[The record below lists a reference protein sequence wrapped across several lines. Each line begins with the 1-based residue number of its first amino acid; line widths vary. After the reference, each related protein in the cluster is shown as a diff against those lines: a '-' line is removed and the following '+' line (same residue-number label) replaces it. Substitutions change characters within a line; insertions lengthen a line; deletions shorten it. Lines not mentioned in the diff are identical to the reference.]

1 MTVSGLLIAIA
12 MGGPLGAQERSL
24 VELGVS
30 AVRFRLDS
38 LQSVGPS
45 ARWLRI
51 RARGA
56 HALLVGAGGIA
67 GLDGVSGSVE
77 LTGRTFVPIGSS
89 VRAEFEAEGSALG
102 SSGSASPATVA
113 TTALVSAR
121 VARTYGMRGGAWV
134 GGRGSLSARRP
145 DLLAG
150 AGVGGGTWWRM
161 GETRLSGSIERAWSA
176 AQLFTGPGRQGY
188 VGTVPVAFTEATAR
202 AHHESEAASIEAS
215 ATVRRDPGAEQRME
229 WGSSIGASFW
239 QTPTRA
245 VFVNVASH
253 LPDFVHGADAARS
266 VTIGLRLFD
275 GSAPRTTARARRDR
289 PFVQVSGDS
298 AARTIQ
304 VQAPGARTVEVM
316 GDFTEWVP
324 VQLVGTGGV
333 FSTNVAMT
341 AGNRRLVVRIDGGPW
356 VPPSNTPV
364 VDDDFGGRVGLVL
377 VP

>member
-1 MTVSGLLIAIA
+1 MKVSGLLIAIA

-30 AVRFRLDS
+30 AVRFRVDS
-38 LQSVGPS
+38 LQSLGPS
-45 ARWLRI
+45 GRWLRI
-51 RARGA
+51 RERGA
-56 HALLVGAGGIA
+56 HTLLIGAGGVA
-67 GLDGVSGSVE
+67 GLDGASGSVE
-77 LTGRTFVPIGSS
+77 LTGRTFVPIGSNI
-89 VRAEFEAEGSALG
+89 RAEFEAEGSALG
-102 SSGSASPATVA
+102 ASGSASPATVA
-113 TTALVSAR
+113 TSAVVSAR
-121 VARTYGMRGGAWV
+121 VARTYGVRGGAWF

-145 DLLAG
+145 NVLAG
-150 AGVGGGTWWRM
+150 AGVGGGRWWRI

-188 VGTVPVAFTEATAR
+188 AGTVPVAFTEATAR
-202 AHHESEAASIEAS
+202 ANHDGEMASLEAS
-215 ATVRRDPGAEQRME
+215 ATVRRDPGAEQNVE

-245 VFVNVASH
+245 LFVSVASY

-266 VTIGLRLFD
+266 VTVGLRLFD
-275 GSAPRTTARARRDR
+275 RPSARTTTRARRAH
-289 PFVQVSGDS
+289 PLVQVSGDS
-298 AARTIQ
+298 VTRMIQ
-304 VQAPGARTVEVM
+304 VQAPGARSVEVM
-316 GDFTEWVP
+316 GDFTEWLP

-333 FSTNVAMT
+333 FSMNAPMT

-364 VDDDFGGRVGLVL
+364 VDDDFGGRVGLLL